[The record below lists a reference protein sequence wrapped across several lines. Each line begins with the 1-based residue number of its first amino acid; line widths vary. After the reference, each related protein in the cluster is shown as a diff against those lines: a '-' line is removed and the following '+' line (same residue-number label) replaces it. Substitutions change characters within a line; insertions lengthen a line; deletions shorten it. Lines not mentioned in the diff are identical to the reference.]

1 METNVT
7 RMIRFAVPTMAGLL
21 AASGAMAQGS
31 VTLYGIVDQSIRYT
45 THANASNDASV
56 QMANG
61 AITNSRWGLKG
72 SEALGGG
79 LKAIFQLESGFEP
92 QNGQLDGALFGR
104 YAYVGLASDWGTVK
118 LGRQATEAF
127 NLFGDLDPLTVGNY
141 TANMWPYLLT
151 QGRAS
156 NTVSYDGT
164 FGGLDV
170 GASYGFGGVAGSLG
184 ANAYWG
190 THVSYT
196 LGGLM
201 VGATYQQVRDLNSR
215 AQQAWGAGARY
226 AIGAA
231 TLYAGY
237 LGGIDRTGMLDRQLL
252 NAPGRDVSYG
262 SFADNP
268 RRDAI
273 FYTGVSVKVTPAV
286 SVTGVAYYDDIRN
299 VNGVAGNGGKRY
311 TGVLEAEYA
320 LSKATQVYATLD
332 YNRVTG
338 GAFTEMPGRGNQ
350 TGLAA
355 GLRHLF

>member
-1 METNVT
+1 
-7 RMIRFAVPTMAGLL
+7 MIAGLL
-21 AASGAMAQGS
+21 ASGSALAQSS
-31 VTLYGIVDQSIRYT
+31 VTLYGIVDQSVRYT
-45 THANASNDASV
+45 THANASNEASV
-56 QMANG
+56 QMTNG

-92 QNGQLDGALFGR
+92 QNGQVDGALFGR
-104 YAYVGLASDWGTVK
+104 YAYVGLSSDWGTVK

-141 TANMWPYLLT
+141 TANMWAYFLT

-156 NTVSYDGT
+156 NVVSYDGT
-164 FGGLDV
+164 FGGVNV
-170 GASYGFGGVAGSLG
+170 GASYGFGGVAGSMS

-201 VGATYQQVRDLNSR
+201 VGATYQQVRDTNSR

-226 AIGAA
+226 AFGAA

-237 LGGIDRTGMLDRQLL
+237 LGGADRSGVLDEALL
-252 NAPGRDVSYG
+252 NAPNRQVAYG

-268 RRDAI
+268 RRDRI
-273 FYTGVSVKVTPAV
+273 FYTGANYQFTPAV
-286 SVTGVAYYDDIRN
+286 SVTGVVYYDDIRN

-320 LSKATQVYATLD
+320 LSKATQVYATVD
-332 YNRVTG
+332 YNKVSG

-350 TGLAA
+350 TGVAL
-355 GLRHLF
+355 GLRHMF

>member
-1 METNVT
+1 MKSIN
-7 RMIRFAVPTMAGLL
+7 RFALPTIAGLL
-21 AASGAMAQGS
+21 AASGAMAQSS

-56 QMANG
+56 QMTNG

-104 YAYVGLASDWGTVK
+104 YAYVGLASDWGTVR

-141 TANMWPYLLT
+141 TANMWPYFLT

-156 NTVSYDGT
+156 NVVSYDGT
-164 FGGLDV
+164 FGGLNV

-226 AIGAA
+226 AFGAA

-252 NAPGRDVSYG
+252 NAPGRDVTYG

-273 FYTGVSVKVTPAV
+273 FYTGASVTVTPAV

-299 VNGVAGNGGKRY
+299 VNGIAGNGGKRY

-320 LSKATQVYATLD
+320 LSKATQVYATVD

-350 TGLAA
+350 TGIAA
-355 GLRHLF
+355 GLRHMF